1 MSQILSVIKNYD
13 TTTYNKILED
23 KLTTIRDEFGADAV
37 TELQNKINT
46 LVDRYD
52 DGQTGGAIQFVISM
66 MYIGMKYE
74 SALKK
79 RDIELVNEAKSIMR
93 EKNSKIDSLVAFIKT
108 QEEEINRLS
117 KQLSQNKI
125 SNQNEKYE
133 KQKRTFLVNNVV
145 AKTDKAKA
153 KRHDFI
159 EEAQDTQA
167 FKDFFKDRK
176 GNQTVPTSV
185 LREAKKELG
194 SNNIRFKKGE
204 TIDVMKKP

>member
-13 TTTYNKILED
+13 TARYNKILED
-23 KLTTIRDEFGADAV
+23 KLTTIQDEFGADAV

-74 SALKK
+74 SALEK
-79 RDIELVNEAKSIMR
+79 RDIELVKEAKAIMKD
-93 EKNSKIDSLVAFIKT
+93 KNSKIDSLVAFIKT
-108 QEEEINRLS
+108 QEEEINRLN
-117 KQLSQNKI
+117 KELSQNKI
-125 SNQNEKYE
+125 ANKNEKYE
-133 KQKRTFLVNNVV
+133 KKERGFLVNNIV

-159 EEAQDTQA
+159 EEAQETKA
-167 FKDFFKDRK
+167 FTEFFKDKK

-185 LREAKKELG
+185 LRDAKKK
-194 SNNIRFKKGE
+194 S
-204 TIDVMKKP
+204 

>member
-1 MSQILSVIKNYD
+1 MSKILSVIKNYD
-13 TTTYNKILED
+13 TATYNKILED
-23 KLTTIRDEFGADAV
+23 KLTTIQDEFGADAV

-74 SALKK
+74 SALEK
-79 RDIELVNEAKSIMR
+79 RDIELVKEAKTIMKD
-93 EKNSKIDSLVAFIKT
+93 KNSRIDSLIAFMKT
-108 QEEEINRLS
+108 QEEEINRLN

-133 KQKRTFLVNNVV
+133 KKKRSFLVNNVV
-145 AKTDKAKA
+145 VKSDKAKA

-159 EEAQDTQA
+159 EEAQDTKA
-167 FKDFFKDRK
+167 LTDFFKGKK
-176 GNQTVPTSV
+176 GSQTVPTSV
-185 LREAKKELG
+185 LRDAKK
-194 SNNIRFKKGE
+194 S
-204 TIDVMKKP
+204 